1 MAGAVYLMA
10 PVYQSLTMLEQEAQ
24 YDRGPMLRA
33 EQENGVLPDDGVSL
47 RRSNGQLVIREE

>member
-1 MAGAVYLMA
+1 MIEGQCSCHTAT
-10 PVYQSLTMLEQEAQ
+10 SDIRNSSICKD
-24 YDRGPMLRA
+24 DRDHDRA